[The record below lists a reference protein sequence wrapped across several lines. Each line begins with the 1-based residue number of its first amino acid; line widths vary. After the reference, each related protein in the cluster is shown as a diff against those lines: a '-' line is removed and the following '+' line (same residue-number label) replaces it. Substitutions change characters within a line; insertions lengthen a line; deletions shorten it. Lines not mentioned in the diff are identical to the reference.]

1 MASGTNFFSTIDPS
15 FSFQNINHSILPRK
29 IEDEKLKLKIK
40 AEFEMLIGWIR
51 ARDEC
56 NCCKWITEM
65 HVPWNGTPD
74 NINNLERF
82 SKFNWQRIHREART
96 GRAVS
101 IHKILWLLR
110 WIRGLLGVGKTVF
123 PLPDR
128 WEQIGISLNME
139 SLVPPEFPRTFSRQ
153 FYREITV
160 ALVPVVNRAPFRC
173 TNLSEKIST
182 IFLNVPFN
190 A

>member
-1 MASGTNFFSTIDPS
+1 MASGTNFFSIINPS
-15 FSFQNINHSILPRK
+15 FSFQNINHSILRGK

-40 AEFEMLIGWIR
+40 TEFEMLIGWIR
-51 ARDEC
+51 SRDEC

-101 IHKILWLLR
+101 IDKILWLLR
-110 WIRGLLGVGKTVF
+110 WKRGLLGVEKTVF

-128 WEQIGISLNME
+128 WKQIGISLNME
-139 SLVPPEFPRTFSRQ
+139 SRVPSEFLWTFSRQ
-153 FYREITV
+153 FYREISV
-160 ALVPVVNRAPFRC
+160 ALVRVVNRVPFRC
-173 TNLSEKIST
+173 ANLSKKISA
-182 IFLNVPFN
+182 IFLNVPLN